1 MKILYFAQ
9 AADASG
15 CREETWNMQAALGS
29 DEFWVELEK
38 RHPGMGALRPIC
50 RLACNC
56 EYIGATDSIQPDD
69 EVALIPPVSGG

>member
-9 AADASG
+9 AAQAAG
-15 CREETWNMQAALGS
+15 CREETWSLLDPLAPE
-29 DEFWVELEK
+29 EFWAELEQ
-38 RHPGMGALRPIC
+38 RHPGMAALRPIC

-56 EYIGATDSIQPDD
+56 EYVGPTDSIQPDD